1 MPEGEFRTMTLRI
14 RDLLALSLIGISSL
28 ALATLPPPSDEAKA
42 KAAEAAVKAAHGAK
56 VAAYKY
62 CKASNKAAA
71 DYYAESKKLGRDTK
85 PPVPTPACVDPG
97 PFVAAAPAAK

>member
-1 MPEGEFRTMTLRI
+1 MKRSATTGLTI
-14 RDLLALSLIGISSL
+14 LLLCTTGAVLGK
-28 ALATLPPPSDEAKA
+28 LPAPSDEAKA

-71 DYYAESKKLGRDTK
+71 DYFAESKKLGRDTR